1 MRDAI
6 AQLEGVAKSQG
17 AEREPA
23 IRVGGD
29 QKVIWIDLG
38 AADWKAVRVT
48 AGGWEVVSGPDV
60 AFVRGGTMLALPEPT
75 RGGDVRNAA
84 RRVEPPARGLRA
96 RGWLAAPNAEPDWPL
111 SAAQCLWRQPSVGKS
126 TLSKMLLR
134 TTDPNSA
141 GLRRPSRKTEDIL
154 LAAKNG
160 WTVGLD
166 NMSWMTAE
174 LSDIL
179 CMICTGIAT
188 GTRAHYTNDEEHVY
202 GVQRPILFNGVAG
215 DLTRTQRPRQPD
227 DQTATLADSR
237 SAAPRS
243 TSRRSSNG
251 SGRAYSAPCST
262 AWRGGLQGRQAI
274 VVEDPARLMDF
285 ERFAEAGCRAMGF
298 EDWEFVEAYAA
309 NRHGSMVEA
318 AEASAV
324 GRAVVA
330 FLNTKS
336 GRRDGFSGQDVGP
349 LSASSGRFKGNA
361 GPT

>member
-17 AEREPA
+17 VEREPA

-75 RGGDVRNAA
+75 RGGDVRMLQGVLNLQPGDFVLA
-84 RRVEPPARGLRA
+84 V
-96 RGWLAAPNAEPDWPL
+96 GWLLQTLNPIGPYPLINVCGAAE
-111 SAAQCLWRQPSVGKS
+111 QGKS

-202 GVQRPILFNGVAG
+202 GVQRPILFNGIASDLTERSDLASRTIKLQLLPIAVRRTEIDLAEEFERIWPGVFGALLDGVAG
-215 DLTRTQRPRQPD
+215 GTAGQAGNRRRRPR
-227 DQTATLADSR
+227 TADGLRTL
-237 SAAPRS
+237 
-243 TSRRSSNG
+243 RRSWLPSDGLRGLGVRRGLRRQSTRLNGG
-251 SGRAYSAPCST
+251 SGRSQRSGPRS
-262 AWRGGLQGRQAI
+262 GGVL
-274 VVEDPARLMDF
+274 E
-285 ERFAEAGCRAMGF
+285 
-298 EDWEFVEAYAA
+298 
-309 NRHGSMVEA
+309 H
-318 AEASAV
+318 
-324 GRAVVA
+324 
-330 FLNTKS
+330 
-336 GRRDGFSGQDVGP
+336 
-349 LSASSGRFKGNA
+349 
-361 GPT
+361 